1 MSKGQGADPRG
12 VRKGYTMMQF
22 TITYVTQRFF
32 GQGFS
37 RHTECVVGAKAALR
51 VLKRIRRGIG
61 PALMVWVTCE

>member
-1 MSKGQGADPRG
+1 MSKGQGTDSRG

-37 RHTECVVGAKAALR
+37 KHTRTVWGAVAAHR
-51 VLKRIRRGIG
+51 VLKNIRSGIG

>member
-1 MSKGQGADPRG
+1 
-12 VRKGYTMMQF
+12 MMQF

-51 VLKRIRRGIG
+51 VLKRIRSGIG